1 MKRRLKMQKNVEK
14 VIEIINGLN
23 GQKEK
28 RHAFL
33 YRDRRSIFK
42 PVDIANHFN
51 KCFINF
57 MCRRNSGSS
66 IEYLLFFIKNLICY
80 LIEKGILQLLL

>member
-1 MKRRLKMQKNVEK
+1 MDLMGKKK
-14 VIEIINGLN
+14 
-23 GQKEK
+23 K

-42 PVDIANHFN
+42 RADIANPFN

-57 MCRRNSGSS
+57 MCRHNSG
-66 IEYLLFFIKNLICY
+66 CVCT
-80 LIEKGILQLLL
+80 

>member
-1 MKRRLKMQKNVEK
+1 MSKKLENVLMDLMGK
-14 VIEIINGLN
+14 
-23 GQKEK
+23 KKK

-33 YRDRRSIFK
+33 YRDRRSNFK

-57 MCRRNSGSS
+57 
-66 IEYLLFFIKNLICY
+66 IPFILH
-80 LIEKGILQLLL
+80 

>member
-1 MKRRLKMQKNVEK
+1 MKRRLKMQKKNVKK
-14 VIEIINGLN
+14 VRECINGLN

-33 YRDRRSIFK
+33 YRDRRSNFK

-57 MCRRNSGSS
+57 
-66 IEYLLFFIKNLICY
+66 IPFILH
-80 LIEKGILQLLL
+80 